1 MCSNELIK
9 WSAKKKMLSD
19 KEINEKMLRLN
30 FLQAKSVLDIVAVRR
45 LGEDIGL
52 WSDQDNLKWKQRPK
66 KDWYKL
72 DDQNT
77 KFFMIVHPKE
87 EELTEY
93 NLFEMLKTLLSPP
106 RMRQMNFFET
116 IFSKC
121 FKPLTPQ

>member
-52 WSDQDNLKWKQRPK
+52 WSD
-66 KDWYKL
+66 
-72 DDQNT
+72 
-77 KFFMIVHPKE
+77 
-87 EELTEY
+87 
-93 NLFEMLKTLLSPP
+93 
-106 RMRQMNFFET
+106 
-116 IFSKC
+116 
-121 FKPLTPQ
+121 